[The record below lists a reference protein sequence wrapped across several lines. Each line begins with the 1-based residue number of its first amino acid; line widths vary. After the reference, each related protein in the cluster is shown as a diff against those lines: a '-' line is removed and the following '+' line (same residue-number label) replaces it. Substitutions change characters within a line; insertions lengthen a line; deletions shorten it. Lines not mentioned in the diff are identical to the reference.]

1 LKICSLLGFF
11 FLNFECM
18 LVATFILYLPT
29 YLSSIFL
36 PTYHLLS
43 IYPSS
48 ICLSVYLSIYL
59 SIRHLN
65 VCLSICLSIYPSSI
79 CLSICLSIHH
89 LSVCLSIIC
98 LSIYYDFSIHPSIH
112 PSILHSFIEAQSS
125 VGPSSSKLT
134 DDDLEDGLPASTS
147 LVLELQVCITTPG
160 SCSTVDKTQ
169 GLEHVRQAF
178 Y

>member
-1 LKICSLLGFF
+1 MDSVTDDMPHLKKKKYVRCFEKILIKIMMGFQIICLGAWKSAHFWDFF
-11 FLNFECM
+11 FW
-18 LVATFILYLPT
+18 I
-29 YLSSIFL
+29 
-36 PTYHLLS
+36 
-43 IYPSS
+43 
-48 ICLSVYLSIYL
+48 
-59 SIRHLN
+59 LN
-65 VCLSICLSIYPSSI
+65 VCLLLHLYYIYLPIYHLSSYLPIIYY
-79 CLSICLSIHH
+79 LSIHH